1 MSKVLYRKYR
11 PKKFSELIGQ
21 NPIRVTLE
29 NEIES
34 EKIAHAYLFSGPRGV
49 GKTTTAR
56 LFARAINCTKRKGAK
71 PCGTCQSCTTIMN
84 GKSFDLQEIDAAS
97 HTGVDNVRE
106 NIIENARFTPQQATY
121 KVYIIDEVHML
132 SASAFNALL
141 KTLEEPPEHVIFILA
156 TTEVHRVPETI
167 ISRCQRFDFKRVSVS
182 DLVSRLELLSKMEK
196 ISIDIS
202 ILKNIARRAE
212 GSVRDAEV
220 LLGQIMAI
228 GGKKISEEE
237 AELVM
242 PRSNL
247 TTVVE
252 LFFSLVIKNAQS
264 GIALVNKLVDEGV
277 NILDFTK
284 DFIEFLRTTLL
295 ATIRESTHDLE
306 SLELDEDTMRD
317 LKSKLQSVSATELI
331 AMIEIII
338 AKTKELRYAQ
348 IIQLPLE
355 LAILDICGEQ
365 NNDTPKTPQ
374 MPPPASTM
382 SSGTTAGSTKK
393 TVDSPKPAIVSVKK
407 AVVKGTPSFKK
418 FLATWPGIVKRLRD
432 ENHSLGLS
440 LKVGVPVTLEGTTL
454 TIGFN
459 YAFHADR
466 IKQRESRT
474 IIEDIIKDE
483 TGSQISMKVI
493 QVSMQEYE
501 KYVKENMPQDK
512 QSGTEETLKQALHV
526 FAGEVTEEEI

>member
-11 PKKFSELIGQ
+11 PKNFSELIGQ

-34 EKIAHAYLFSGPRGV
+34 GKIAHAYLFSGPRGV

-56 LFARAINCTKRKGAK
+56 LFARAINCTKKKGAE
-71 PCGTCQSCTTIMN
+71 PCGTCQSCTTIMD
-84 GKSFDLQEIDAAS
+84 GKSFDLHEIDAAS

-132 SASAFNALL
+132 SASAFNVLL

-167 ISRCQRFDFKRVSVS
+167 ISRCQRFDFKRVSVA
-182 DLVSRLELLSKMEK
+182 DLVNRLELLSKAEK
-196 ISIDIS
+196 VSVDLT
-202 ILKNIARRAE
+202 ILQNIARRAE

-237 AELVM
+237 AALVM

-252 LFFSLVIKNAQS
+252 LLFSLLTKNAQS

-284 DFIEFLRTTLL
+284 DFIEFLRTVLL
-295 ATIRESTHDLE
+295 ATIQESTQDLE
-306 SLELDEDTMRD
+306 SLELDEETMRE
-317 LKSKLQSVSATELI
+317 LKSKLQSVSVIELVT
-331 AMIEIII
+331 MIEVIIS
-338 AKTKELRYAQ
+338 KTKDLRYAQ

-365 NNDTPKTPQ
+365 NNKTPDTPHSTP
-374 MPPPASTM
+374 PTSTVI
-382 SSGTTAGSTKK
+382 SGTKAGAAEEATP
-393 TVDSPKPAIVSVKK
+393 PKAMTTGVKK
-407 AVVKGTPSFKK
+407 ATVKGSTSFKK
-418 FLATWPGIVKRLRD
+418 LLTAWQSIVKRLRD

-440 LKVGVPVTLEGTTL
+440 LKVGVPVQIEGNTLA
-454 TIGFN
+454 IGFN

-466 IKQRESRT
+466 IRDRESRT

-483 TGSQISMKVI
+483 IGSRLSMKVM
-493 QVSMQEYE
+493 QLSTQEYE
-501 KYVKENMPQDK
+501 EYVKENMRSDK
-512 QSGTEETLKQALHV
+512 KSESEETLKQALHV